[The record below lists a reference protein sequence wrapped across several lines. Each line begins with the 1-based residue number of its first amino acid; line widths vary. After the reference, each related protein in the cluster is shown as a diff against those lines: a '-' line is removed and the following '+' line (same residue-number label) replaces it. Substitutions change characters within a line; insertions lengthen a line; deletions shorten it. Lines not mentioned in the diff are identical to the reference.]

1 MTYTTKLTFTT
12 MKNFKIGLLKET
24 KTPPDKR
31 VALAP
36 AQAVELMNRYP
47 NVQVVAQPSDLRC
60 YNNEEYFE
68 AGVALQDDLS
78 DCDLLIGVKEVKIEA
93 LLPNKK
99 YLFFAHVAKK
109 QPHNR
114 KLLQAIVDKGITLL
128 DHEYLTNKNNE
139 RLVAF
144 GKWAGIVGAY
154 NGLIAYGKRTG
165 DFELRRAKDCYDYKD
180 LIEGLKKIS
189 LKPTK
194 ILITGGGRVAGGA
207 MEIFNALGIREVS
220 PEEFLTQVFNEPV
233 VCRLDPWHYAQ
244 RKDGKPFE
252 WQYWVSN
259 PMDHIS
265 TFLPY
270 AKVASILVASHY
282 WDFRSPHFFRL
293 EDIHLPDFKI
303 KVIADVSCD
312 IPGPIPSTL
321 KATTIA
327 EPFYDFNPQ
336 LDREQKPFS
345 GEDNI
350 TMMTID
356 NLPGELPRDASE
368 FFGQTLIDNVIPH
381 FLGNDEEG
389 VVERATIVKEGL
401 LTERYNYLQAY
412 LDGKE

>member
-1 MTYTTKLTFTT
+1 MVDR
-12 MKNFKIGLLKET
+12 FKIGLVKET
-24 KTPPDKR
+24 KTPPDRR

-36 AQAVELMNRYP
+36 QEAIELMKRFP
-47 NVQVVAQPSDLRC
+47 MIEVVAQPSDLRC
-60 YNNEEYFE
+60 YKDQEYTNV
-68 AGVALQDDLS
+68 GVKLQDDLS
-78 DCDLLIGVKEVKIEA
+78 DCDLLIGVKEIKLEA
-93 LLPNKK
+93 LIPNKT

-114 KLLQAIVDKGITLL
+114 KLLQSIVEKGITLL

-165 DFELRRAKDCYDYKD
+165 EFELRRAKDCHDYKD
-180 LIEGLKKIS
+180 LLEGLRGIK

-194 ILITGGGRVAGGA
+194 IVITGGGRVAGGA
-207 MEIFNALGIREVS
+207 MEIFNSLGIKEVS
-220 PEEFLTQVFNEPV
+220 PEDFLNNEFNEAV
-233 VCRLDPWHYAQ
+233 ICRLDPWHYAQ
-244 RKDGKPFE
+244 RKDGKPFD
-252 WQYWVSN
+252 WQYWLSN
-259 PMDHIS
+259 PMDHVS
-265 TFLPY
+265 TFLPF
-270 AKVASILVASHY
+270 AKVASYFVACHY

-293 EDIHLPDFKI
+293 EDMHLPDFNI

-321 KATTIA
+321 RATTIA
-327 EPFYDFNPQ
+327 EPFYDFNPSI
-336 LDREQKPFS
+336 DGEEPPFS
-345 GEDNI
+345 GENNV
-350 TMMTID
+350 TLMTID

-389 VVERATIVKEGL
+389 IIERATIVRDGVL
-401 LTERYNYLQAY
+401 SERYAYLQAY
-412 LDGKE
+412 LEGRE